1 MRGPGS
7 KASFLFKLVIPAT
20 SVFAIT
26 VLSMIAVLFSNQQA
40 PLAQLLN
47 KYGNTLLAA
56 EFFAVIVLALLAMT
70 VEVSR
75 ADDDG
80 PRRPLVVLATQPIRR
95 PWQAPPR
102 HQAMPGGPA
111 PRRVR
116 RPTVGRP
123 LLQTAR
129 RLPIRSPMSS
139 RQ

>member
-70 VEVSR
+70 VDRIQTLRQLKLDEQSKLR
-75 ADDDG
+75 TIE
-80 PRRPLVVLATQPIRR
+80 LVDQPSDANT
-95 PWQAPPR
+95 PQ
-102 HQAMPGGPA
+102 
-111 PRRVR
+111 
-116 RPTVGRP
+116 
-123 LLQTAR
+123 
-129 RLPIRSPMSS
+129 
-139 RQ
+139 